1 MMFTRKISPESF
13 DQSLLHHKDQSL
25 SNYRQNIPED
35 SDPFFTQKIDPE
47 TGEVFDRQ
55 RPNTDEKIHFELN
68 RGRFENTKLSKLNS
82 LKSAFDKSIPNLAL
96 GLVLSIGIAWFGFQ
110 LITELKGESNTQNTQ
125 LKLIHQGQSQI
136 LDAIDSLHDQISNDL
151 EALAELNANPS
162 TQPENIKNSKSE
174 LIPPQKKIP
183 PKPRSLKG
191 IKYLG
196 SIKQKDKHQTLLEI
210 DGKVR
215 ALSIGDKLKEGWLL
229 SAIDEKNIIISSQEG
244 IRQIISITDASQ

>member
-1 MMFTRKISPESF
+1 MFTRKISPESF

-25 SNYRQNIPED
+25 SDYRQNSPED
-35 SDPFFTQKIDPE
+35 SSPFFTQKIDPE
-47 TGEVFDRQ
+47 TGEVLDRK
-55 RPNTDEKIHFELN
+55 RPNIDEKIHFEPSS
-68 RGRFENTKLSKLNS
+68 GRFKNTNLSKIDL
-82 LKSAFDKSIPNLAL
+82 LKIIFDKSIPNIIL
-96 GLVLSIGIAWFGFQ
+96 GLTISIGMAWFGFQ
-110 LITELKGESNTQNTQ
+110 LIAEINNEAKAQHKQ
-125 LKLIHQGQSQI
+125 IKLVHQGQSEI